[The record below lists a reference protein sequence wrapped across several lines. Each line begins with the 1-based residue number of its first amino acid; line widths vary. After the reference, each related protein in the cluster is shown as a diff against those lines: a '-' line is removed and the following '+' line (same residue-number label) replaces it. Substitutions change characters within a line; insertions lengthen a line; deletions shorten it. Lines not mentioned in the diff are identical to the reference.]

1 MQVVGG
7 MNFTESVSGLSRGI
21 DQWDDAEI
29 LSLLAEGQ
37 ARAVASVKGALPA
50 LAKAAEALAKGLA
63 QGGRII
69 YAGAGSSIN
78 IAVQDGAELPS
89 TFGLDRSRIAFV
101 IAGGEASLLNIDAE
115 AEDDVETALAGIAAL
130 KLTSQDTVIAL
141 SASGSTP
148 FTLTAARAAKAARAT
163 VIAIANNSGTPL
175 LAVADHAV
183 LLDTGPEV
191 IVGSTR
197 MGAGTA
203 QKCALGLLSTLA
215 HIKLGCIYDGWMVR
229 LRADNAKLRKR
240 AQRMVADIAKVD
252 EDAAEKAL
260 VQTDGHVAPAALI
273 CAGAKD
279 AAAAQALLART
290 KGNLRLALEHL
301 AGS

>member
-1 MQVVGG
+1 
-7 MNFTESVSGLSRGI
+7 MNFTESVSGLSRGL
-21 DQWDDAEI
+21 DRWDDAQI

-37 ARAVASVKGALPA
+37 GRAVAAVKQALPQ
-50 LAKAAEALAKGLA
+50 LAKAAEALAQGLA
-63 QGGRII
+63 KGGRIV

-101 IAGGEASLLNIDAE
+101 IAGGEASLLDIDAQ
-115 AEDDVETALAGIAAL
+115 AEDDIEQALASVTRL
-130 KLTSQDTVIAL
+130 KLTPQDTVIAL
-141 SASGSTP
+141 SASGATP
-148 FTLTAARAAKAARAT
+148 FTLTAARAAKAAKAT
-163 VIAIANNSGTPL
+163 VIAIANNPATPL
-175 LAVADHAV
+175 LNVADHPV
-183 LLDTGPEV
+183 LIESGPEV

-229 LRADNAKLRKR
+229 LQADNAKLRQR

-252 EDAAEKAL
+252 EASAEKAL
-260 VQTDGHVAPAALI
+260 AQTDGHVAPAALI

-279 AAAAQALLART
+279 VGAAEALLA
-290 KGNLRLALEHL
+290 KANGNLRLALEHL
-301 AGS
+301 AEL